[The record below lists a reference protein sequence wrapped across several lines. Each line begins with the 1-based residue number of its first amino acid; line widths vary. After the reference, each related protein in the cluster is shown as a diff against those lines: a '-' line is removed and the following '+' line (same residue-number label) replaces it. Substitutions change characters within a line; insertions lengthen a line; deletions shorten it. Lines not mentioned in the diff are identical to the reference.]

1 MRGLRLWGVL
11 SGEVSCPPRPVAPTV
26 PVAPPPVALAP
37 DATQADK
44 DAAKSADDT
53 ALADY
58 DRKVQDHSTA
68 VATYRLDLTEYTQW
82 IDEDARAA
90 AVLTSS
96 VLPQYAAEFM
106 GLPTAAAQWAF
117 LRQRYQPSGDALYL
131 SVVRQE
137 HALQQ
142 GDSTIDEFYT
152 QSAAIWRQLDSLRTA
167 VCATCPCCLT
177 VRADLEF
184 QRVFEFL
191 SRLRKEFEPRRA
203 QLLARGRV
211 PLSEVLAELRAEE
224 TRLRGAGLLEVP
236 SVLAARG
243 PPVPSARG
251 PPMPP
256 ASLRPPAQ
264 PILPTPPFQGHYPWS
279 SWSARWYRLFLDG
292 YCWFCAW
299 LFWHRATTFFH
310 TVRTA
315 VHRPWLELALAALS
329 PRGSGVRR
337 PRSFCCPSCQFSAV
351 AASSLDLF
359 SSGIIGWVTFVAPVY
374 AFMGHAFNIALIPI

>member
-1 MRGLRLWGVL
+1 MSSSGYVAIPRCPVTFDGANYPDFAAFMRVHMRGLRLWSVL
-11 SGEVSCPPRPVAPTV
+11 SGEVPCPPRPVAPMAS
-26 PVAPPPVALAP
+26 VAPMTIALAP
-37 DATQADK
+37 DATQEVK
-44 DAAKSADDT
+44 DAAKSADDI

-58 DRKVQDHSTA
+58 ARRVQEHSTA
-68 VATYRLDLTEYTQW
+68 VATYRLDLADYTQW

-106 GLPTAAAQWAF
+106 GLPTAAAQWDF

-131 SVVRQE
+131 SIVRQE
-137 HALQQ
+137 HELQQ

-167 VCATCPCCLT
+167 VCATCPCCLI
-177 VRADLEF
+177 VRANLEF

-211 PLSEVLAELRAEE
+211 PLSEILAELRAEE
-224 TRLRGAGLLEVP
+224 TRLRGDGLLAV
-236 SVLAARG
+236 SSALAARG

-256 ASLRPPAQ
+256 
-264 PILPTPPFQGHYPWS
+264 ILSTPP
-279 SWSARWYRLFLDG
+279 
-292 YCWFCAW
+292 
-299 LFWHRATTFFH
+299 
-310 TVRTA
+310 V
-315 VHRPWLELALAALS
+315 
-329 PRGSGVRR
+329 
-337 PRSFCCPSCQFSAV
+337 
-351 AASSLDLF
+351 
-359 SSGIIGWVTFVAPVY
+359 
-374 AFMGHAFNIALIPI
+374 